1 MHGSYCVKGVYLGR
15 KGRYHFQKPLVKEY
29 ICTMKCII
37 KLYPEMFVAGSGA
50 GQVQRAKTENYRD
63 GQVFMGDAELLWV
76 MMQ

>member
-1 MHGSYCVKGVYLGR
+1 
-15 KGRYHFQKPLVKEY
+15 
-29 ICTMKCII
+29 
-37 KLYPEMFVAGSGA
+37 MFVAGSGA